1 MIELF
6 YYGSIFCIMIIL
18 SALMIKIL
26 YECIVEKQE
35 INKKI
40 IQQNQEQKILNE
52 TLSNEIKEKIHTKD
66 SLKELISQ
74 LDDTYNQKKQ
84 NIKKHIKELEEISF
98 SAFENYMDTLEGDYV
113 NVNQSYDNKIADLEK
128 SFTEKKDLLNLQ
140 LDKERQKINQQLEE
154 ENKKIQEIKN
164 FRIAAQQAI
173 TREKEIKEK
182 QNFYCLTIDEKDKN
196 DIAILE
202 RIKPQLA
209 KPRVLSMLIW
219 STWFQKPMTT
229 LCNNILGIKQVTGIY
244 KITNIITNECYVG
257 QALDVASRLKTHAK
271 CGLGIDTP
279 AGNKLYKAMQ
289 EYGIWNF
296 SWELLEQCDKSQ
308 LNERERYYID
318 LYMSKDYGYNSNKGV
333 NI

>member
-1 MIELF
+1 MIELI
-6 YYGSIFCIMIIL
+6 YYGIIFCIMIIL
-18 SALMIKIL
+18 SALVIKIL
-26 YECIVEKQE
+26 YECIVTKQE

-84 NIKKHIKELEEISF
+84 NIKKHIKELEEVSF
-98 SAFENYMDTLEGDYV
+98 SAFENYMDTLEEDYV

>member
-1 MIELF
+1 MIELI
-6 YYGSIFCIMIIL
+6 YYGIIFCILIIL
-18 SALMIKIL
+18 SSLVIKTL
-26 YECIVEKQE
+26 YESITKKQE
-35 INKKI
+35 INKEI
-40 IQQNQEQKILNE
+40 IQQNQEQQILNE
-52 TLSNEIKEKIHTKD
+52 TLNNEIKEKTQLKN
-66 SLKELISQ
+66 SLKELIYQ

-84 NIKKHIKELEEISF
+84 NVEEQIKELKEISF
-98 SAFENYMDTLEGDYV
+98 SAFENYVDTLEKNYD
-113 NVNQSYDNKIADLEK
+113 NINQSYDDKILNLEK
-128 SFTEKKDLLNLQ
+128 SFTEKKTLLDAQ
-140 LDKERQKINQQLEE
+140 LDKEKQKINQQLEE
-154 ENKKIQEIKN
+154 ENEKIQEIKN
-164 FRIAAQQAI
+164 FRVAAQQAI
-173 TREKEIKEK
+173 IREKEIKEK
-182 QNFYCLTIDEKDKN
+182 QNFYCLTLDEKDKN

-296 SWELLEQCDKSQ
+296 SWELLEKCDKNK
-308 LNERERYYID
+308 LNERERYYIE

>member
-18 SALMIKIL
+18 STLVIKIL
-26 YECIVEKQE
+26 YECIVTKQE

-98 SAFENYMDTLEGDYV
+98 SAFENYMDTLEEDYV

-128 SFTEKKDLLNLQ
+128 SFTEKKDLLNSQ
-140 LDKERQKINQQLEE
+140 LDKETQKINQQLEE
-154 ENKKIQEIKN
+154 ENKKIQEITN

>member
-52 TLSNEIKEKIHTKD
+52 SLSNEIKEKIHTKD

-84 NIKKHIKELEEISF
+84 NIKKHIQELEEVSF
-98 SAFENYMDTLEGDYV
+98 SAFENYIDTLEKDYE
-113 NVNQSYDNKIADLEK
+113 NANQLYDSKIFNLEK
-128 SFTEKKDLLNLQ
+128 SFTEQKTLLDSQ
-140 LDKERQKINQQLEE
+140 LDKEKQKINQQLEE
-154 ENKKIQEIKN
+154 ENEKIQEIKN
-164 FRIAAQQAI
+164 FRVAAQQAI
-173 TREKEIKEK
+173 IREKEIKEK
-182 QNFYCLTIDEKDKN
+182 QNFYCLTLDEKDKN

-244 KITNIITNECYVG
+244 KITNIITNECYIG
-257 QALDVASRLKTHAK
+257 QAIDIASRLKTHAK

-296 SWELLEQCDKSQ
+296 SWELLEKCEKDK
-308 LNERERYYID
+308 LNERERYYIE
-318 LYMSKDYGYNSNKGV
+318 LYMSKDYGYNSSKGV

>member
-1 MIELF
+1 
-6 YYGSIFCIMIIL
+6 MIIFNIIYIL
-18 SALMIKIL
+18 ALVIVFGVGVFLLFREIK
-26 YECIVEKQE
+26 KQQKLNVGIIE
-35 INKKI
+35 RNKK
-40 IQQNQEQKILNE
+40 EKILNDLLAKEIAERTKDRDKLNE
-52 TLSNEIKEKIHTKD
+52 TIHQLEDSIKIKKLQEKQNEYLLCQQARDAFEKYVDVLEEDYKKQNFIYNDRINKLQQDFKQEQQALGNKLDKYKEDIQIAIEEEKEKI
-66 SLKELISQ
+66 
-74 LDDTYNQKKQ
+74 Q
-84 NIKKHIKELEEISF
+84 NIK
-98 SAFENYMDTLEGDYV
+98 AF
-113 NVNQSYDNKIADLEK
+113 
-128 SFTEKKDLLNLQ
+128 
-140 LDKERQKINQQLEE
+140 RQ
-154 ENKKIQEIKN
+154 
-164 FRIAAQQAI
+164 AAQQAI

-182 QNFYCLTIDEKDKN
+182 QNFYCLAIDEKDKN

-202 RIKPQLA
+202 KIKPQLT

-219 STWFQKPMTT
+219 STWFQKPMTA
-229 LCNNILGIKQVTGIY
+229 LCNNILGTQQVTGIY

-257 QALDVASRLKTHAK
+257 QAIDVASRLKTHAK

>member
-1 MIELF
+1 MIELI
-6 YYGSIFCIMIIL
+6 YYGIIFCIMIIL
-18 SALMIKIL
+18 SALVIKIL

-84 NIKKHIKELEEISF
+84 NIKKHIQELEEVSF
-98 SAFENYMDTLEGDYV
+98 SAFENYIDTLEKDYE
-113 NVNQSYDNKIADLEK
+113 NANQLYDSKIFNLEK
-128 SFTEKKDLLNLQ
+128 SFTEQKTLLDSQ
-140 LDKERQKINQQLEE
+140 LDKEKQKINQQLEE
-154 ENKKIQEIKN
+154 ENEKIQEIKN

-173 TREKEIKEK
+173 IREKEIKEK
-182 QNFYCLTIDEKDKN
+182 QNFYCLTLDEKDKN

-219 STWFQKPMTT
+219 STWFQKPMTA

-257 QALDVASRLKTHAK
+257 QAINYRSMK
-271 CGLGIDTP
+271 
-279 AGNKLYKAMQ
+279 
-289 EYGIWNF
+289 NF
-296 SWELLEQCDKSQ
+296 S
-308 LNERERYYID
+308 
-318 LYMSKDYGYNSNKGV
+318 
-333 NI
+333 

>member
-1 MIELF
+1 M
-6 YYGSIFCIMIIL
+6 
-18 SALMIKIL
+18 
-26 YECIVEKQE
+26 
-35 INKKI
+35 
-40 IQQNQEQKILNE
+40 
-52 TLSNEIKEKIHTKD
+52 
-66 SLKELISQ
+66 
-74 LDDTYNQKKQ
+74 
-84 NIKKHIKELEEISF
+84 
-98 SAFENYMDTLEGDYV
+98 

-128 SFTEKKDLLNLQ
+128 SFTEKKDLLNSQ

-164 FRIAAQQAI
+164 FRVAAQQAI
-173 TREKEIKEK
+173 IREKEIKEK
-182 QNFYCLTIDEKDKN
+182 QNFYCLTLDEKDKN

-333 NI
+333 NT